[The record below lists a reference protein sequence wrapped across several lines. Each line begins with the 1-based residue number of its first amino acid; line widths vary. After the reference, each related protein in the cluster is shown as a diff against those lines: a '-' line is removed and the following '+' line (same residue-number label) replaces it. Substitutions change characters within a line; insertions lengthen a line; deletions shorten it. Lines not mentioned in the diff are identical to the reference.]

1 MPESQAILDYLNNQ
15 HSQERLKILGG
26 LRAKEEWFPISL
38 ASDLL
43 RLKLHHEEHIAILHA
58 TQSKQRLVFED
69 YITSQIGNWDQN
81 VAAAALWEW
90 ALRSDCIMW
99 HRTLPLCTSPLST
112 QRIRY
117 TLADLAWY
125 GGGYSLLHYLVN
137 TEGMEEMSVAYH
149 AMLCF
154 RALQFD
160 IRSERLIKLAKDA
173 YTHDAAHASIAPEKT
188 MPYYLAYLYRY
199 EGAWLKEQSSHHGL
213 SSIWAQFA
221 KSLIDG
227 KGVEKELKA
236 FMALSGSD
244 FKKAD
249 QKAFL
254 RHWPSLWDRHHI
266 TLDQLTFAFKTL
278 AEHPWPEAA
287 HWEFI
292 AGVPQKVLMMTL
304 QHIDDPKA
312 FILALNLGG
321 SFLDFDQQTVCVD
334 RLRTVLQGASDP
346 SQLLNTVL
354 PRYSALLNTSGNSST
369 FSKIFQERQVM
380 IKAFRNA
387 ESTEIQGLGIWEKD
401 FTPEETNR
409 QNFFA
414 MAYNGKK
421 GEAAK
426 GADFWA
432 ALTNA
437 WLTPTPEKIDSLAQL
452 ARQEPQMFH
461 LCFIDTLGRFK
472 GADNAA
478 LKLLDYIRSKEEP
491 VLRSIVYA
499 LQGISTVRASQE
511 LVAFLTRP
519 NINAMLQLEIAQLLK
534 ERDVSHLQAELR
546 SALNDLHYRSMT
558 DSLHI
563 GLHDAITSLLII
575 DDAGKGPIAGSAPS
589 GDGGSTP
596 TTADLDSILEHKIKR
611 YGELS
616 SEVKRALRTA
626 QFFHIQVEKVH
637 NRLETIDL
645 SPTID
650 MQYKALEICFRE
662 KFEDAAGELIRKG
675 LLQRKLDIIGYAR
688 PIPQAMDDFEMYIEN
703 LSIVNTIPF
712 FSRFKLRKMLRAIC
726 QYRPGKRF
734 TLDGLK
740 AFALFFIC
748 FSRKDC
754 RFGLGD
760 MFPIRTMTTDELL
773 HYCKELHIFQDFR
786 NRAAHEGFHPD
797 ASNNLDSIWQST
809 ATIIEGMFLI
819 ADGLEHAEGFKI
831 LLKSS

>member
-1 MPESQAILDYLNNQ
+1 MPDSSVIYDYLNNH
-15 HSQERLKILGG
+15 HSNERLSILSKM
-26 LRAKEEWFPISL
+26 REKEEWFPISL
-38 ASDLL
+38 SSDLL

-69 YITSQIGNWDQN
+69 YITSQIGHWDQN

-99 HRTLPLCTSPLST
+99 HRTLPLSTSALST

-125 GGGYSLLHYLVN
+125 GGGYALLQHLVN

-149 AMLCF
+149 ALLCF

-160 IRSERLIKLAKDA
+160 IKSDRLLKLAKDA
-173 YTHDAAHASIAPEKT
+173 FMSDSAHPSVAPEKT

-199 EGAWLKEQSSHHGL
+199 DNSWLKDHQTSHGL
-213 SSIWAQFA
+213 SSIWSQFT
-221 KSLIDG
+221 KSLVDE
-227 KGVEKELKA
+227 KTVEKDLKA
-236 FMALSGSD
+236 FLALRDKD

-249 QKAFL
+249 QKAFIRL
-254 RHWPSLWDRHHI
+254 WPSVWDRH
-266 TLDQLTFAFKTL
+266 LLTSDHLCFAFKVM
-278 AEHPWPEAA
+278 AENPWPEIQ

-292 AGVPQKVLMMTL
+292 AGIPQTTL
-304 QHIDDPKA
+304 SEALTKIDDPKA
-312 FILALNLGG
+312 FILALNLAG
-321 SFLDFDQQTVCVD
+321 SFLDIEKQAPFVD
-334 RLRTVLQGASDP
+334 KLRTVLQSASDP
-346 SQLLNTVL
+346 SQLLTTVL
-354 PRYSALLNTSGNSST
+354 PRYSALLNASGKDSV
-369 FSKIFQERQVM
+369 FAKIFTERQAM
-380 IKAFRNA
+380 LKAFRSG
-387 ESTEIQGLGIWEKD
+387 ESSEIQGLGIWEKD
-401 FTPEETNR
+401 FTPDESNR
-409 QNFFA
+409 QAFFS

-421 GEAAK
+421 TEDIK
-426 GADFWA
+426 GTDFWA
-432 ALTNA
+432 QMIQCWNK
-437 WLTPTPEKIDSLAQL
+437 PSPEKIDGLATI
-452 ARQEPQMFH
+452 ARQEPHLFH
-461 LCFIDTLGRFK
+461 LCFIDTMGRFK

-491 VLRSIVYA
+491 VLRSVVYA
-499 LQGISTVRASQE
+499 LQGIGTVRASQE

-546 SALNDLHYRSMT
+546 SALNDLHFRSMT

-563 GLHDAITSLLII
+563 GLHDAITSLLLIEEP
-575 DDAGKGPIAGSAPS
+575 AKASKAAPNS
-589 GDGGSTP
+589 GNTP
-596 TTADLDSILEHKIKR
+596 TTADLDSLLERKIKR

-626 QFFHIQVEKVH
+626 QFFHIQVEKVQD
-637 NRLETIDL
+637 RLETIDL

-675 LLQRKLDIIGYAR
+675 ALQRKLDIIGYAR
-688 PIPQAMDDFEMYIEN
+688 PIPQAMDDYEMYIEN
-703 LSIVNTIPF
+703 LPIVNTIPF

-754 RFGLGD
+754 RYGLSEQ
-760 MFPIRTMTTDELL
+760 FKIRNMSNDELL
-773 HYCKELHIFQDFR
+773 LFCKELHVFQDFR

-797 ASNNLDSIWQST
+797 ASNNLDSIWDRT

-819 ADGLEHAEGFKI
+819 ADGLEESDAPKI